1 MDWTV
6 LHRRPPVTLWWRD
19 DDAGAWTPALARLV
33 DLASRHGV
41 PLAVAAVPAALT
53 EAARLRLRAATG
65 VTLLVH
71 GYRHANH
78 APAAAKKAEFG
89 AHRPLAL
96 MAADVAAAR
105 GLMPEALPVFV
116 PPWNRIDP
124 DLAAALPGLGF
135 IGLSTHGD
143 GSFAVAALRQVNTTI
158 DPIDWRDGRRF
169 IGGEAVLGRIAAAP
183 PGRPIGLL
191 THHAVMPEAMWQF
204 LDTLLAESR
213 RGGVAHWSSAG
224 ELFSMTT

>member
-6 LHRRPPVTLWWRD
+6 LLRQPPVTLWWRD
-19 DDAGAWTPALARLV
+19 DDAGAWTPALARLL
-33 DLASRHGV
+33 DLASRHAV
-41 PLAVAAVPAALT
+41 PLAIAAVPTALDDK
-53 EAARLRLRAATG
+53 ARARLPAAPG

-89 AHRPLAL
+89 AHRPLAD
-96 MAADVAAAR
+96 MVAEVAEAR
-105 GLMPEALPVFV
+105 RRLPRSLPVFV

-124 DLAAALPGLGF
+124 LLAAALPGIGF
-135 IGLSTHGD
+135 AGLSTHGD
-143 GSFAVAALRQVNTTI
+143 ASFAVAALRQVNTTI

-169 IGGEAVLGRIAAAP
+169 IGGEAVLGRISAAP

-191 THHAVMPEAMWQF
+191 THHATMPEEMWQF

-224 ELFSMTT
+224 ELFSISA